1 MDPEIKDENNEINE
15 INNENIQPIINK
27 GGRPRIS
34 VSQKKRNVSAYQKRY
49 YKITNNGLNKIPKV
63 KKSPSQAKRD
73 KILRERVYGKERY
86 HNDEEYR
93 QKKIERAL
101 RTYHNNRQVEV
112 N

>member
-1 MDPEIKDENNEINE
+1 MDPEINQENNEIDEVNDE
-15 INNENIQPIINK
+15 DIQPVINK

-34 VSQKKRNVSAYQKRY
+34 TSQKKRNVSAYQKRY

-63 KKSPSQAKRD
+63 KKSPSQT
-73 KILRERVYGKERY
+73 KIERHNKELKYQNERY

-93 QKKIERAL
+93 QRRIASSLRYHHNKK
-101 RTYHNNRQVEV
+101 VEV

>member
-1 MDPEIKDENNEINE
+1 MNLEIKEENNEIEEVNNE
-15 INNENIQPIINK
+15 IIQPVKNR

-63 KKSPSQAKRD
+63 KKSPSQTKRE
-73 KILRERVYGKERY
+73 KRAQERIYEKERY
-86 HNDEEYR
+86 HNDEEFR
-93 QKKIERAL
+93 QKKINNSL
-101 RTYHNNRQVEV
+101 RTYNNRQIEV